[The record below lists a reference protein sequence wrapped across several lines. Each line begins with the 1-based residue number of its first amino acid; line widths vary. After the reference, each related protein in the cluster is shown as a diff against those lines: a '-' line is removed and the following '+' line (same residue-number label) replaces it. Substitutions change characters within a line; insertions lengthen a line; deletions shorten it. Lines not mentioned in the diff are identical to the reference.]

1 VLEGIA
7 SRFTVSWGWR
17 RALIALVAGGASAL
31 AMPPYD
37 LFPIL
42 FLTFPVLVWLID
54 GTVATAR
61 TGRLGA
67 VLAAAGVGWCFG
79 FGYFLAGLWWIGRAF
94 LVDADVFGWMMP
106 FAVAALPAGL
116 ALFTAAGMAL
126 ARLLWREG
134 PRRIFAFALGLALA
148 DIARGHVLTGFP
160 WNLFG
165 YALAVTPAMMQAAS
179 LIGVYGLTVLA
190 GFVFASPAALVGSG
204 GRLARA
210 GLPVAALAILA
221 GLAGFG
227 TWRLARA
234 DVAMVDGL
242 RLRIVQ
248 PAIEQSRKWLPE
260 HRNEI
265 FADYLA
271 LSDLATSPDT
281 MGIADIDILIWPESA
296 LPFLFEME
304 PAALPAIA
312 ALLPDRTTLVTGMQR
327 IERDPSV
334 PQGYRLYNSILVV
347 DHAGTIVD
355 AYDKVR
361 LVPFGEFLPFAELL
375 ESIGLEP
382 LTRVAGGFTAGAVA
396 RTMQAGPAPRFVPL
410 VCYEAI
416 FPGAVV
422 PPGERPGWILNVT
435 NDGWFGDTAGPWQH
449 LRQARIRAVEEGLP
463 LVRAANTGISAV
475 IDPYGRMQRRLDLGV
490 RGVIDS
496 ALPRPLPPTI
506 CSVWGNIFVISGLAA
521 FALFAFMPFPRK
533 QGFAIPVE

>member
-1 VLEGIA
+1 MLEGLA
-7 SRFTVSWGWR
+7 SRFVVSWGWR
-17 RALIALVAGGASAL
+17 RALIALVAGAASAL

-37 LFPIL
+37 LFPVL
-42 FLTFPVLVWLID
+42 FFTFPVLVWLID

-61 TGRLGA
+61 AGRLGA
-67 VLAAAGVGWCFG
+67 ALSAAGVGWCFG

-116 ALFTAAGMAL
+116 ALFTAAGTAL

-134 PRRIFAFALGLALA
+134 PQRVFAFAVGLALA
-148 DIARGHVLTGFP
+148 DIARGHLLTGFP
-160 WNLFG
+160 WNVFG

-190 GFVFASPAALVGSG
+190 CFIFASPAALAGPGS
-204 GRLARA
+204 RLARA
-210 GLPVAALAILA
+210 GLPVAALAIVA

-271 LSDLATSPDT
+271 LSDLATSPDS
-281 MGIADIDILIWPESA
+281 MGIADVDILIWPESA

-312 ALLPDRTTLVTGMQR
+312 ALLPETTTLVTGMQR

-334 PQGYRLYNSILVV
+334 SQGYRLYNSILVI

-355 AYDKVR
+355 GYDKVR
-361 LVPFGEFLPFAELL
+361 LVPFGEFLPFADFL
-375 ESIGLEP
+375 EAIGLEP
-382 LTRVAGGFTAGAVA
+382 LTRVAGGFTAGEVP
-396 RTMQAGPAPRFVPL
+396 RTMLAGPAPRFVPL

-435 NDGWFGDTAGPWQH
+435 NDGWFGDTPGPWQH
-449 LRQARIRAVEEGLP
+449 LRQARVRAVEEGLP

-496 ALPRPLPPTI
+496 ALPRPLPATVY
-506 CSVWGNIFVISGLAA
+506 SVWGNIFVITSLSA
-521 FALFAFMPFPRK
+521 FALFIFLPFPRK
-533 QGFAIPVE
+533 QRFAIPVE